1 MKSGI
6 IALIFT
12 LIVLM
17 PFSYAKTETVILDRE
32 ESFVIDGINVTLLD
46 YQKKKE
52 KLLVCVDNQR
62 AILSDDKRVSQV
74 YFEIVSFRDDGVKI
88 HLEADCDDCIA
99 DDNSRCFPE
108 KNFTEIENYFE
119 NEISNET
126 DSDENET
133 DEIGIEGEQED
144 KDRYS
149 GILKRI
155 IIFISNL

>member
-1 MKSGI
+1 MNDWAYSG
-6 IALIFT
+6 LFT
-12 LIVLM
+12 
-17 PFSYAKTETVILDRE
+17 
-32 ESFVIDGINVTLLD
+32 
-46 YQKKKE
+46 
-52 KLLVCVDNQR
+52 
-62 AILSDDKRVSQV
+62 
-74 YFEIVSFRDDGVKI
+74 
-88 HLEADCDDCIA
+88 
-99 DDNSRCFPE
+99 NSRCFPE

-155 IIFISNL
+155 IIFISNLLVAGK